1 MLTTTNRAKK
11 WISAGTMCL
20 VVSSAFAFTGLE
32 AALAGENQ
40 PSLEI
45 KKEALEKTDADANSD
60 SVLGTTGSAPTPK
73 QKVIVKPGIPVTVT
87 TETEDLTPTDDP
99 ELAKRQVDAYP
110 ESPEASFI
118 YAVALTRTSRVEEA
132 LKEVRRARRLAE
144 KESGPAYFDKMIAS
158 YEEML
163 KNYPDENRVRYG
175 LAWAYYMKAYLV
187 ARQSKREQEY
197 LEKVKA
203 AAAAKEAPAKQ
214 ETKAAPAWL
223 NAWASP
229 YMPKDK
235 DGNAVNFPVKLP
247 ELKTGKDAPHIKGAM
262 EQAAPSV
269 MPQVKSY
276 YQSALSNL
284 DELIKRKP
292 DDVWAIAYRA
302 HLNLEY
308 SGDLDSSM
316 AVWKDCAQRF
326 PNNPAAFFF
335 LGEGYL
341 KQGNLKECLSN
352 ISRAIALRG
361 MSK

>member
-1 MLTTTNRAKK
+1 M
-11 WISAGTMCL
+11 
-20 VVSSAFAFTGLE
+20 
-32 AALAGENQ
+32 AAAIMPANFSQ
-40 PSLEI
+40 VQ
-45 KKEALEKTDADANSD
+45 AADAVQSPE
-60 SVLGTTGSAPTPK
+60 VQAPQSATADGDKPAAA
-73 QKVIVKPGIPVTVT
+73 QKIIVKPGIPITVT
-87 TETEDLTPTDDP
+87 TQTEDLVPTDDP
-99 ELAKRQVDAYP
+99 DLAKKQVDAYP
-110 ESPEASFI
+110 DSAEASFI

-132 LKEVRRARRLAE
+132 LKEIRRARRLAE
-144 KESGPAYFDKMIAS
+144 KDGGPQYFDKMIAS
-158 YEEML
+158 YEEMV

-187 ARQSKREQEY
+187 ARQSKKQQEQQEY
-197 LEKVKA
+197 LEKLKQQA
-203 AAAAKEAPAKQ
+203 QAKDTCPANKDG
-214 ETKAAPAWL
+214 KSAAPGWL
-223 NAWASP
+223 NAWATP

-235 DGNAVNFPVKLP
+235 DGTVKTL
-247 ELKTGKDAPHIKGAM
+247 ELKTGADAPHVKGAL
-262 EQAAPSV
+262 EQAAPSMV
-269 MPQVKSY
+269 PEVKTY
-276 YQSALSNL
+276 YQQALKNL

-326 PNNPAAFFF
+326 PDNPAAYFF

-361 MSK
+361 LSK

>member
-1 MLTTTNRAKK
+1 MTAAAIPANFSRAHAADTVPVPEVQTPQ
-11 WISAGTMCL
+11 SGT
-20 VVSSAFAFTGLE
+20 ADGDKP
-32 AALAGENQ
+32 AAA
-40 PSLEI
+40 
-45 KKEALEKTDADANSD
+45 
-60 SVLGTTGSAPTPK
+60 
-73 QKVIVKPGIPVTVT
+73 QKIIARPGIPITVT
-87 TETEDLTPTDDP
+87 TQTEDLVPTDDP
-99 ELAKRQVDAYP
+99 DLAKKQVDAYP
-110 ESPEASFI
+110 DSAEASFI

-132 LKEVRRARRLAE
+132 LKEIRRARRLAE
-144 KESGPAYFDKMIAS
+144 KDGGPQYFDKMIAS
-158 YEEML
+158 YEEMV

-187 ARQSKREQEY
+187 ARQSKKQQEY
-197 LEKVKA
+197 LEKLKQA
-203 AAAAKEAPAKQ
+203 AQAKDAGLADKDG
-214 ETKAAPAWL
+214 KSAAPAWL
-223 NAWASP
+223 NAWATP

-235 DGNAVNFPVKLP
+235 DGNTIKMP
-247 ELKTGKDAPHIKGAM
+247 ELKTGADAPHVKGAL

-269 MPQVKSY
+269 VPEVKTY
-276 YQSALSNL
+276 YQSALKNL

-326 PNNPAAFFF
+326 PDNPAAYFF

-361 MSK
+361 LSK

>member
-1 MLTTTNRAKK
+1 M
-11 WISAGTMCL
+11 
-20 VVSSAFAFTGLE
+20 
-32 AALAGENQ
+32 AAAIVPARFSQ
-40 PSLEI
+40 
-45 KKEALEKTDADANSD
+45 AQAADAVQTPEIPAPQS
-60 SVLGTTGSAPTPK
+60 GTTDGDKPQTA
-73 QKVIVKPGIPVTVT
+73 QKIIVKPGIPITVT
-87 TETEDLTPTDDP
+87 TQTEDLVPTDDP
-99 ELAKRQVDAYP
+99 DLAKKQVDAYP
-110 ESPEASFI
+110 DSAEASFI

-132 LKEVRRARRLAE
+132 LKEIRRARRLAE
-144 KESGPAYFDKMIAS
+144 KDGGPQYFDKMIAS
-158 YEEML
+158 YEEMV

-187 ARQSKREQEY
+187 ARQSKKQQEY
-197 LEKVKA
+197 LEKLKQA
-203 AAAAKEAPAKQ
+203 AQAKDAGANKDG
-214 ETKAAPAWL
+214 KSAAPGWL
-223 NAWASP
+223 NAWATP

-235 DGNAVNFPVKLP
+235 DGNPIKIP
-247 ELKTGKDAPHIKGAM
+247 ELKTGADATHIKGAL

-269 MPQVKSY
+269 VPEVKTY
-276 YQSALSNL
+276 YQSALKNL

-316 AVWKDCAQRF
+316 AVWKECAQRF
-326 PNNPAAFFF
+326 PDNPAAYFF

-361 MSK
+361 LSK